1 MMIPKNTLFEIKG
14 HYVLHFA
21 IVFALESYFLVTLIR
36 CELTIID
43 YFLDFD
49 LINI

>member
-1 MMIPKNTLFEIKG
+1 MMIPKINILFEIKG
-14 HYVLHFA
+14 HYVHFA